1 MKLIKL
7 FVAIALCVGLS
18 VTVFAH
24 SGGTDSKGGHY
35 DHSTG
40 EYHYHHGYPEHQH
53 FDMTGDGIPDCPYLI
68 DKSEIAKATTPET
81 TEVYKSPNNEE
92 EKSEDDTF
100 WIIVVIAEIVFVVIL
115 VNKII
120 AKLRDKSH

>member
-81 TEVYKSPNNEE
+81 TEVYKSPNEEE
-92 EKSEDDTF
+92 EKLENPTLF
-100 WIIVVIAEIVFVVIL
+100 FCLFALVIVLAVISFKKVFDMI
-115 VNKII
+115 K
-120 AKLRDKSH
+120 DK